1 MKVNEIIARQN
12 RVIYILLVVVGALG
26 LVWTIWRHQYLAH
39 AEDAPTAAPVTQPVS
54 GGAGH

>member
-26 LVWTIWRHQYLAH
+26 LAWTIWCHQYLAH
-39 AEDAPTAAPVTQPVS
+39 ADAAPTAAPAAQPAS
-54 GGAGH
+54 SAGR